1 LFIDNDHCVERGD
14 PDPWDSGPVLELI
27 RQKALRLVLRRG
39 LRKRVRVR
47 NDEGAR
53 LRVDGGGRVVDPTRG
68 CRQPPLPAAMR
79 GVVLPLD
86 LVDLKAIAY
95 SRGTLSDP
103 ASMSKLRESLGVP
116 RA

>member
-1 LFIDNDHCVERGD
+1 MTKAHACV
-14 PDPWDSGPVLELI
+14 W
-27 RQKALRLVLRRG
+27 
-39 LRKRVRVR
+39 
-47 NDEGAR
+47 
-53 LRVDGGGRVVDPTRG
+53 DGGGRVVDPTRG